1 MNKVKL
7 IFKNISQIVGSE
19 EVGLIV
25 LSDEKENHQIAM
37 PCDKNMIYQFSLR
50 ISEIPTKEKLLPEV
64 LAEILKQTNM
74 EYEILID
81 DIIDGAYHTMLI
93 NMTTLKSN
101 SLRASDAIL
110 LSYISSIPLYIEE
123 GLMEKQSVTYEKSAK
138 GISIPVNSLNL
149 EMLERAIK
157 TAVKEEK
164 YEIAS
169 FLRDEIKRRKNNQ

>member
-7 IFKNISQIVGSE
+7 IFKNVSEIVGSD
-19 EVGLIV
+19 EVGLLI
-25 LSDEKENHQIAM
+25 LSDEGETHQIAI

-50 ISEIPTKEKLLPEV
+50 ISDIPIHEALLPEV
-64 LAEILKQTNM
+64 LVQILKQTNLQ
-74 EYEILID
+74 YEILIE
-81 DIIDGAYHTMLI
+81 DIIDGQYRTLLVNIDA
-93 NMTTLKSN
+93 LKSI

-110 LSYISSIPLYIEE
+110 LSYISTIPLYIEK

-149 EMLERAIK
+149 EMLEKAIRK
-157 TAVKEEK
+157 AVKDEK
-164 YEIAS
+164 YELAS